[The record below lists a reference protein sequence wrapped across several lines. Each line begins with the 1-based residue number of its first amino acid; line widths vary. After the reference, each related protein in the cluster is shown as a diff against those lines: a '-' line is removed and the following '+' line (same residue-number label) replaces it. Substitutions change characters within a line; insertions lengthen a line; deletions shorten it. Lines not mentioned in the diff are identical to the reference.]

1 MPTVNLAS
9 KYSTKVDERF
19 QKASQASLVTNHD
32 YDFTGVKTVNVY
44 SIPTVEMVDYT
55 REGANRYG
63 TPGELGNDVQELTIT
78 KDRAWTFTID
88 KGNKT
93 QSQMVN
99 HCPLAA

>member
-1 MPTVNLAS
+1 MAINLHD
-9 KYSTKVDERF
+9 KYSKQIQTMYVKE
-19 QKASQASLVTNHD
+19 SLVVGALSND

-63 TPGELGNDVQELTIT
+63 TPGELGNDVQSLTIT

>member
-19 QKASQASLVTNHD
+19 QKASQASLVTNND
-32 YDFTGVKTVNVY
+32 YEFTGVQTVNVF
-44 SIPTVEMVDYT
+44 SIPTVDMVDYK

-63 TPGELGNDVQELTIT
+63 EPGELGNSIQALTIT
-78 KDRAWTFTID
+78 KDRGWTFTID

>member
-9 KYSTKVDERF
+9 KYSNKVDERF
-19 QKASQASLVTNHD
+19 QKASQASLVTNND
-32 YDFTGVKTVNVY
+32 YEFTGVQTVNVY
-44 SIPTVEMVDYT
+44 SIPTVDLVDYKRT
-55 REGANRYG
+55 GANRYG
-63 TPGELGNDVQELTIT
+63 EPGELGNNIQALTIT
-78 KDRAWTFTID
+78 KDRGWTFTID

>member
-1 MPTVNLAS
+1 MATYELAS
-9 KYSTKVDERF
+9 KFSNKVDEAF
-19 QKASQASLVTNHD
+19 QRAALANLVTNND

-55 REGANRYG
+55 REGSNRYG
-63 TPGELGNDVQELTIT
+63 TPGELGNDVQALTIT